1 MGLVTPVAGV
11 TSPSEVLK
19 KMLIGEVL
27 SVNKIDLIP
36 SAFNNSH

>member
-11 TSPSEVLK
+11 TRPSEVL